1 MRHPIHTRALLALAI
16 LLLALAPALGLE
28 FGFAGSVGNY
38 NFPWAQV
45 APTPGTGAFPATNYI
60 WGGSAYIGLPMGEE
74 STLKL
79 SYELDPILRS
89 VAMAQ
94 VEFERGIAK
103 VSVGPFFGL
112 FNSTANPVSV
122 GLSTQ
127 VRFQWP
133 GLAYVSVR
141 SDGAMAIGL
150 LADALGAE
158 PQARAE
164 IAAGFYSKNAII
176 SGVVSASSYSE
187 TLAGGLVVTDA
198 LSSYLLTLDLFKK
211 NVPYTLLASVG
222 YELRSKYFQASA
234 KTEALGSLV
243 LGAKAM
249 AEIVPGIRISTNF
262 KSSVFVFGLD
272 ALTGRSPSSNAFFFS
287 VDLGLSFDTKALDK
301 YVKSRGPVEKPEAPP
316 APAASSETPP
326 PDAPVP
332 PPIEAPASG

>member
-1 MRHPIHTRALLALAI
+1 MKRLNRTVLVLVFCATALTS
-16 LLLALAPALGLE
+16 ALGLE
-28 FGFAGSVGNY
+28 FGFSGTVGNF

-45 APTPGTGAFPATNYI
+45 APTPGTGPFPVSNFI
-60 WGGSAYIGLPMGEE
+60 WGGGGFLGLPLGEE
-74 STLKL
+74 GVLRL
-79 SYELDPILRS
+79 SFERDPILRN

-112 FNSTANPVSV
+112 FNSTAAPVSV

-141 SDGAMAIGL
+141 SDGAIAIGL

-164 IAAGFYSKNAII
+164 IAAGFYSKNSII
-176 SGVVSASSYSE
+176 SGVVTASSYSE
-187 TLAGGLVVTDA
+187 TGAGGLMITDA

-222 YELRSKYFQASA
+222 YELRSKYFEASA

-243 LGAKAM
+243 LGAKA
-249 AEIVPGIRISTNF
+249 AATIIPGVRLSAAF
-262 KSSVFVFGLD
+262 KSGVFVFGLD
-272 ALTGRSPSSNAFFFS
+272 DLTGRSPSSNDLFFT
-287 VDLGLSFDTKALDK
+287 VDLGLSFETVALEKFLKASGALDK
-301 YVKSRGPVEKPEAPP
+301 KPAPPVE
-316 APAASSETPP
+316 APAAAPAS
-326 PDAPVP
+326 DAPVP
-332 PPIEAPASG
+332 PPIEAPPEPAGP